1 MLMRYLTGALIAATM
16 LAAPAAFAGSGQ
28 TKTNAAVK
36 AAAKQASARQAF
48 GAAPAS
54 GATTSAE
61 GTAIARPQAQ
71 PGAW

>member
-28 TKTNAAVK
+28 TKTK